1 MPSRNPI
8 DVLIFDFDGV
18 IADTESLYWRSW
30 AEGLEIRGITFTW
43 EQYCEIGRGVHDV
56 RMLENLRQLV
66 GNTASLSGLE
76 QDNVLRKQRMRDLC
90 ISQPPIH
97 EKTIEMLHSLKCYRL
112 GLVTSSSSSDVEP
125 VLRAAGIYQCFD
137 AFVFG
142 EDVEHH
148 KPSPDPYLLLGRRM
162 GVTTGLAF
170 EDSDAGIASARLA
183 GFTVVPISEPAE
195 LSRIVCREL
204 SSSPLRLPG
213 NRQ

>member
-8 DVLIFDFDGV
+8 DALIFDFDGV
-18 IADTESLYWRSW
+18 IADTESLYWRAW
-30 AEGLEIRGITFTW
+30 AEGLQIRGITFTW

-66 GNTASLSGLE
+66 GNPALLSGLE
-76 QDNVLRKQRMRDLC
+76 QDNVLRKQRIRDLC

-97 EKTIEMLHSLKCYRL
+97 EKTIEMLHTLKGFRL
-112 GLVTSSSSSDVEP
+112 GLVTSSSRTDVEP

-142 EDVEHH
+142 EDVKHH
-148 KPSPDPYLLLGRRM
+148 KPSPDPYLLLGRRV
-162 GVTTGLAF
+162 GVTTGLVF

-183 GFTVVPISEPAE
+183 GFSVVPISEPE
-195 LSRIVCREL
+195 QLSQIVCREL
-204 SSSPLRLPG
+204 SSSPAEIAG
-213 NRQ
+213 A

>member
-18 IADTESLYWRSW
+18 IADTESLYWRVW
-30 AEGLEIRGITFTW
+30 AEGLQIRGVTFTW

-66 GNTASLSGLE
+66 GDTALLSGLE
-76 QDNVLRKQRMRDLC
+76 QDNVLRRQRMRDLC

-97 EKTIEMLHSLKCYRL
+97 EKTIEMLHSIKGYRL
-112 GLVTSSSSSDVEP
+112 GLVTSSSRIDVEP

-142 EDVEHH
+142 EDVKHH

-162 GVTTGLAF
+162 GVTTGLVF

-183 GFTVVPISEPAE
+183 GFSVVPISEPE
-195 LSRIVCREL
+195 RLSQIVCREL
-204 SSSPLRLPG
+204 SSSPAESAG
-213 NRQ
+213 A

>member
-1 MPSRNPI
+1 
-8 DVLIFDFDGV
+8 
-18 IADTESLYWRSW
+18 
-30 AEGLEIRGITFTW
+30 LEIRGITFTW
-43 EQYCEIGRGVHDV
+43 EQYCEIGRGVHDA

-66 GNTASLSGLE
+66 GNTALLSGLE
-76 QDNVLRKQRMRDLC
+76 EDYVLRKQHMRDLC

-97 EKTIEMLHSLKCYRL
+97 EKTIEMLHSLKGYRL
-112 GLVTSSSSSDVEP
+112 GLVTSSSRSDVEP

-162 GVTTGLAF
+162 GVTTGLVF

-183 GFTVVPISEPAE
+183 GFTVVPISEPEA
-195 LSRIVCREL
+195 LSQIVCREI
-204 SSSPLRLPG
+204 SPSPAEISG
-213 NRQ
+213 A